1 MSGTTDIPRHP
12 SKHPTACLLPL
23 TRTCLSSLPLVLPE
37 MFGQPVQ
44 CKSAL
49 EMATRT
55 VTSDVHLV
63 DLLRHVLII
72 VLVDAWD
79 ELLNRPCVMLF
90 VVADKNKRS
99 GDKPAW
105 MY

>member
-49 EMATRT
+49 ETATRT

-63 DLLRHVLII
+63 DLLRHVLVI
-72 VLVDAWD
+72 VLLV
-79 ELLNRPCVMLF
+79 LLPLLALLPYHLRNMALRL
-90 VVADKNKRS
+90 
-99 GDKPAW
+99 
-105 MY
+105 